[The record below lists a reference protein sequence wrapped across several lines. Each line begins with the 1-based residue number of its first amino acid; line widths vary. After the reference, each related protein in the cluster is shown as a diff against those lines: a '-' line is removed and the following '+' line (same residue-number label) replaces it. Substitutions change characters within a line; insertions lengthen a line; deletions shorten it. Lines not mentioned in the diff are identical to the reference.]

1 MFRILLC
8 LFLILDWCDLFA
20 AMVCVILVYLH
31 AYILLLLPAIE
42 SNENEC
48 TEEGG
53 IFEYQEEEDQGQAN
67 QGKPS
72 KLVASLPNFYLC
84 MIYYC
89 LRKCMV
95 LYILLFVSR

>member
-20 AMVCVILVYLH
+20 AMVCVILVCLH
-31 AYILLLLPAIE
+31 AYILLLLPAID

-48 TEEGG
+48 TEEGE
-53 IFEYQEEEDQGQAN
+53 IFEYREEEDQGQAN

-72 KLVASLPNFYLC
+72 KLVAYL
-84 MIYYC
+84 IP
-89 LRKCMV
+89 
-95 LYILLFVSR
+95 I